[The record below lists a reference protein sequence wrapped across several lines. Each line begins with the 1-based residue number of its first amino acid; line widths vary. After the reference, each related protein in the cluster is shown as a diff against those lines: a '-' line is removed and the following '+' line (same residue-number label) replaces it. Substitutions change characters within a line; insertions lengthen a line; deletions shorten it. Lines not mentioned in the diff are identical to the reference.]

1 MCVETGIYILEV
13 ATKSLDSIESSI
25 CSVLNELPTEVQ
37 VLPPDAE
44 FSLQYVPT
52 EMALA
57 QVVKQLGEGA
67 WRSLRILPSS
77 GIIPWAIVYAPHFAG
92 SNRSWWS
99 FVFEQKGGDPIETWN
114 RLISAPNLH
123 FAALSLE
130 DSLDDELIGS
140 TVNSF
145 PWGDYRL
152 AIAGLVDDK
161 GDLVIRRGPA
171 FEKVRI

>member
-1 MCVETGIYILEV
+1 MYVEPGIYVLEV
-13 ATKSLDSIESSI
+13 ATKSLDSIASSI
-25 CSVLNELPTEVQ
+25 CSFFGELSTEIQ

-52 EMALA
+52 EIAIA
-57 QVVKQLGEGA
+57 EVVKKLGEGA

-92 SNRSWWS
+92 SDRSWWS
-99 FVFEQKGGDPIETWN
+99 FVFEQRGGNPIETWN
-114 RLISAPNLH
+114 RLISVPDLH

-140 TVNSF
+140 TVSAF

-152 AIAGLVDDK
+152 AIAGVVDDK
-161 GDLVIRRGPA
+161 GDLVVQRGPA
-171 FEKVRI
+171 FEKVRT